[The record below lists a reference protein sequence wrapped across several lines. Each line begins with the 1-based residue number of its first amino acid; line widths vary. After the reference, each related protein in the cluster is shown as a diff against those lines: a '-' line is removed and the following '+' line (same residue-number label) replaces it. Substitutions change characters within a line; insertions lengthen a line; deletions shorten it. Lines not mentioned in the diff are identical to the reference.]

1 MATVAHERG
10 RSERER
16 AGSIRKDAGMM
27 RLRQIALVA
36 EHLDSVVDELC
47 STLGL
52 SVCFNDPGVGE
63 FGLVNALMVIGDQFL
78 EVVSPNTGG
87 TTAGR
92 LLERRGGDGG
102 YMVLYET
109 DDLDDQMARVAAAGA
124 RVVWSGDFHDIRGR
138 HLHPRD
144 VGGAIVSID
153 QPVPNGSWRWGGPTW
168 SAHRDTSV
176 VSAIAGV
183 TIGADDPVAMRRR
196 WAGLGFDV
204 SVRFVPAGPRGEG
217 VDAMDLV
224 ATDRHRAGETFE
236 ICGIAITLV

>member
-1 MATVAHERG
+1 M
-10 RSERER
+10 
-16 AGSIRKDAGMM
+16 I
-27 RLRQIALVA
+27 RLRQVALVA
-36 EHLDSVVDELC
+36 EHLDPVVDELC

-63 FGLVNALMVIGDQFL
+63 FGLVNALMMIGDQFL
-78 EVVSPNTGG
+78 EVVSPDTDG

-102 YMVLYET
+102 YMVIYET
-109 DDLDDQMARVAAAGA
+109 DDLDGRMARIEAAGV
-124 RVVWSGDFHDIRGR
+124 RIVWRGDFDDIRGR

-153 QPVPNGSWRWGGPTW
+153 QPVPNGAWRWGGPEW
-168 SAHRDTSV
+168 VAHQDTSV

-183 TIGADDPVAMRRR
+183 TIGAGDPDAMRAR
-196 WAGLGFDV
+196 WFDLGFTAG
-204 SVRFVPAGPRGEG
+204 VRFVPAGPRGEG

-224 ATDRHRAGETFE
+224 ATDRRRAGESFE
-236 ICGIAITLV
+236 LAGITVNLV

>member
-1 MATVAHERG
+1 
-10 RSERER
+10 
-16 AGSIRKDAGMM
+16 MM
-27 RLRQIALVA
+27 RLRQVALVA
-36 EHLDSVVDELC
+36 EHLDPVVDELC

-109 DDLDDQMARVAAAGA
+109 DDLDGHMAHIEAGGV
-124 RVVWSGDFHDIRGR
+124 RIVWTGDFDDIRGR

-153 QPVPNGSWRWGGPTW
+153 QPVPNGSWRWGGPSW
-168 SAHRDTSV
+168 VAHRDTSV
-176 VSAIAGV
+176 VSAIAGG
-183 TIGADDPVAMRRR
+183 TIGADDPEAMRNR
-196 WAGLGFDV
+196 WTGLGLGAG
-204 SVRFVPAGPRGEG
+204 VRFVPVGPRGEG
-217 VDAMDLV
+217 VDAMHLV
-224 ATDRHRAGETFE
+224 ATDRRRAGESFDVA
-236 ICGIAITLV
+236 GITVNLV